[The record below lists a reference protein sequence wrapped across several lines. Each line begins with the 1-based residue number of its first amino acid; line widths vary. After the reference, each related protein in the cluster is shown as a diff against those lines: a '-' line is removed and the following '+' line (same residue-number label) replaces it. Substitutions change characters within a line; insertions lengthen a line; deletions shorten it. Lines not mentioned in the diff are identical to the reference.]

1 MAVERSLQLGSGRIY
16 VKKVTDETKI
26 PSLKA
31 LCIEANQIGF
41 IKGGAT
47 IEYTIDTK
55 EIYDDL
61 RMVNE
66 KFITGEHAKLTSGLL
81 TWNKSV
87 IEALINNETTDFDG
101 SILVGANGLSKMD
114 KMIVIFEAI
123 PNTGNVVRRFGM
135 IGVSDSGLKMQYN
148 PEDATVVDI
157 SFAAVADEDGH
168 YIRIEEED
176 NEEEP

>member
-1 MAVERSLQLGSGRIY
+1 MAVTRDLQLGSGKLY

-26 PSLKA
+26 PALKA
-31 LCIEANQIGF
+31 LCIEDNQIGW

-66 KFITGEHAKLTSGLL
+66 TFITGEHGKLTTGLL
-81 TWNKSV
+81 TWNKAV
-87 IEALINNETTDFDG
+87 IEALLNNETTDSDG

-123 PNTGNVVRRFGM
+123 PTSGNVVRRFGM
-135 IGVSDSGLKMQYN
+135 IGVSEAGLKLQYQ
-148 PEDATVVDI
+148 PEDATVVDVE
-157 SFAAVADEDGH
+157 FASIADEDGH
-168 YIRIEEED
+168 YIRIEEEVV
-176 NEEEP
+176 NG